1 VITQNAADRAT
12 SARNQ
17 VVVFCAFCRTPSRR
31 APKLLQG
38 KIRADSPKEKDMTGK
53 SQPGNGQSVQVV
65 EADVLDRMNETNALI
80 AQRAYEIFESRGGA
94 HGSDRDDWF
103 GAVDEI
109 LHPLAIERIETDG
122 ALRLTAQVPGFEAKD
137 LEVAIGHRR
146 AVICGAHDDSN
157 QPADSRRWET
167 KVMRIIELP
176 FDVDP
181 ILAGATLESATLQI
195 VLPRS
200 R

>member
-1 VITQNAADRAT
+1 M
-12 SARNQ
+12 AR
-17 VVVFCAFCRTPSRR
+17 T
-31 APKLLQG
+31 
-38 KIRADSPKEKDMTGK
+38 
-53 SQPGNGQSVQVV
+53 SQPEKAQSVQVV
-65 EADVLDRMNETNALI
+65 ETDTLDSMNETNALI
-80 AQRAYEIFESRGGA
+80 AQRAYEIYQYRGGG

-103 GAVDEI
+103 GAEQEV
-109 LHPLAIERIETDG
+109 LHPLEVDRDVTEST
-122 ALRLTAQVPGFEAKD
+122 LRLTAQVPGFDAKD

-146 AVICGAHDDSN
+146 AVICGVHSDSN
-157 QPADSRRWET
+157 QPANTSPKDT

-181 ILAGATLESATLQI
+181 TLATATIERGTLEI